1 MSTSAHPSRATLPP
15 ELLYD
20 ICAQVVVE
28 YIDMAVAGPLF
39 PQTDSPETSYTHRAM
54 PLKRDICSLLLA
66 SKQIHDVTEKVFQD
80 IFLYD
85 QPDDEP

>member
-28 YIDMAVAGPLF
+28 YIDMAVAGPLI
-39 PQTDSPETSYTHRAM
+39 PQTDSLETSYAHRVM